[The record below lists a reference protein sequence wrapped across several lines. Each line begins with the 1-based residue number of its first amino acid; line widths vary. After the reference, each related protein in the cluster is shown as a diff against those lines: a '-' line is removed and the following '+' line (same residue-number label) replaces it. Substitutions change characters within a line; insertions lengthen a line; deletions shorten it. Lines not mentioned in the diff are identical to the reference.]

1 MASLV
6 EFAEE
11 ELNKLLKD
19 CTDSEALNMQKS
31 VNQDILDII
40 KMFSNQGHSG
50 FSAQYSLNILKRLLN
65 YKPLSAIT
73 DDESEWIKLDYTPD
87 IAYQCKRC
95 PQLFKDSEGRVYNVE
110 GRIFSDDNGHTWY
123 TSKESCVYVELPY
136 IVPDKAEYVIIDNQ
150 QERNAILT
158 TIINTIIKLGGNIE
172 NSHAVGEDDRLDKYL
187 NKDKFEE
194 LEKELIK
201 LNYITKPL
209 FSIKDDDEP
218 KMWNIINLVMKSD
231 KEEPEKSNK

>member
-1 MASLV
+1 MASLL

-19 CTDSEALNMQKS
+19 CTDSEALKMQKS
-31 VNQDILDII
+31 VNHDILDII

-73 DDESEWIKLDYTPD
+73 DDESEWIELNYTPD

-136 IVPDKAEYVIIDNQ
+136 TVPDKAEYVIIDNQ

-172 NSHAVGEDDRLDKYL
+172 NSHIVGEDDRLDKYL

-209 FSIKDDDEP
+209 FNIKDDDEP
-218 KMWNIINLVMKSD
+218 KMWNIINFVMKSD
-231 KEEPEKSNK
+231 KEEPEKSNE

>member
-136 IVPDKAEYVIIDNQ
+136 TVPDKAEYVIIDNQ

-172 NSHAVGEDDRLDKYL
+172 NSHTVGEDDRLDKYL

>member
-19 CTDSEALNMQKS
+19 CTDSEALKMQKS

-172 NSHAVGEDDRLDKYL
+172 NSRAVGEDDRLDKYL
-187 NKDKFEE
+187 NKDKCEE

-231 KEEPEKSNK
+231 KAEPEKSNK

>member
-19 CTDSEALNMQKS
+19 CTDSEALKMQKS

-50 FSAQYSLNILKRLLN
+50 LSAQYSLNILKRLLN